1 MSMQIP
7 LIDAAA
13 VEERLTWTAIAD
25 AIEAGHRG
33 PEAEIGDL
41 LLRRGDDACLTR
53 AAWLDGTGLALKSV
67 TVFPGNADR
76 RPPLPSV
83 QGLVLLFD
91 DRDGSLKALI
101 DGPLVTKWKTAG
113 DSVLGARL
121 LARPD
126 SRRLLILGSGVV
138 AASLIEAYG
147 EVFPDLREIEIWSR
161 TAANAA
167 RLADLHQSGPVRVR
181 AVEELEPA
189 AREADIIA
197 CATMATAPILQGD
210 WVRPGSHVDLIG
222 AFRPDMREADDA
234 LIAKAEIFVDSRETA
249 IHDIGE
255 LALPLAAGVI
265 SEADIRGALNDL
277 AAGKAGR
284 SGPEAITLYK
294 NGGGAHLDLMTAKVI
309 AGLWQEDR
317 SERGLD
323 HAAALADS
331 GPPR

>member
-13 VEERLTWTAIAD
+13 VEDRLTWSAIAD
-25 AIEAGHRG
+25 AMEAGHRG
-33 PEAEIGDL
+33 DKAEIGDL
-41 LLRRGDDACLTR
+41 LLRRGADACLTR

-67 TVFPGNADR
+67 TVFPGNAER
-76 RPPLPSV
+76 HPPLPSV

-91 DRDGSLKALI
+91 DSDGSLEALI

-138 AASLIEAYG
+138 AASLIAAYG
-147 EVFPDLREIEIWSR
+147 EIFPELRDIEIWSR

-167 RLADLHQSGPVRVR
+167 RLAAAHRTGPIRVR
-181 AVEELEPA
+181 AVEDLETA
-189 AREADIIA
+189 ARQADIIA
-197 CATMATAPILQGD
+197 CATMATAPVLQGD
-210 WVRPGSHVDLIG
+210 WVEPGSHVDLIG
-222 AFRPDMREADDA
+222 AFRPDMREADDT
-234 LIAKAEIFVDSRETA
+234 LIGKAEIFVDSRETA

-255 LALPLAAGVI
+255 LAIPLAAGLI
-265 SEADIRGALNDL
+265 SQSDVRGDL
-277 AAGKAGR
+277 QDLVAGRTGR
-284 SGPEAITLYK
+284 SGPQAITLYK

-309 AGLWQEDR
+309 AGLWREAQQQ
-317 SERGLD
+317 G
-323 HAAALADS
+323 ADA
-331 GPPR
+331 